1 MAGVKMEK
9 IKILIVEDES
19 ILALGLKKKLENLG
33 YSVTDIAAFGNET
46 FNKVSANKPDLILM
60 DIVIKGDIDGIET
73 AAVLNKTESIPVI
86 YLTAYADDEI
96 LKRAATTE
104 PYGYILKPYKEKEL
118 KANIEMAIYRKKS
131 EKEEML
137 DYEDVYR
144 DVTSFIGE
152 NEDSFKK
159 AILGSYLD
167 EVDTSI
173 DIGSSKMYISASRGQ
188 KSSDNEDVS
197 EILSKIALQFI
208 DKYGGEASIYPK
220 GDEIC
225 LELDKPNF

>member
-1 MAGVKMEK
+1 MEK

-33 YSVTDIAAFGNET
+33 YTVTDIAASGPET
-46 FNKVSANKPDLILM
+46 IKKVAQNKPDIIMM
-60 DIVIKGDIDGIET
+60 DIVIKGDMDGIET
-73 AAVLNKTESIPVI
+73 AAKLNETESIPVI

-118 KANIEMAIYRKKS
+118 KANIEMAIYRKKA
-131 EKEEML
+131 EQEEIL

-144 DVTSFIGE
+144 GVTSFINK

-159 AILGSYLD
+159 AIFGSSLD
-167 EVDTSI
+167 EIDTSI
-173 DIGSSKMYISASRGQ
+173 DIGIKQNIHHSSKGT
-188 KSSDNEDVS
+188 
-197 EILSKIALQFI
+197 EII
-208 DKYGGEASIYPK
+208 
-220 GDEIC
+220 
-225 LELDKPNF
+225 N